1 MYVVQCKYGEI
12 YVCIWKSYKKTS
24 FDQTTRRRDNETRRR
39 DETTRRDNETT
50 RRPNRGGP
58 KSIPYFSNFW
68 TPFFWTFSQPVQET
82 TRQRDNET
90 MRRRDDETAPP
101 EAIWSL
107 CFFVGNHQV
116 SLRLIVSSSRCLV
129 VSLSRRLVVSL
140 SRRLVVSSYLL
151 GFLEAQLTTPNV
163 ILKAADYITAYL
175 PIAAPIPYENPLD

>member
-1 MYVVQCKYGEI
+1 MKR
-12 YVCIWKSYKKTS
+12 SYKKTS

-50 RRPNRGGP
+50 RRPNRGGL

-82 TRQRDNET
+82 TRQRD
-90 MRRRDDETAPP
+90 DETAPLKLS
-101 EAIWSL
+101 EKIAFLLETIK
-107 CFFVGNHQV
+107 
-116 SLRLIVSSSRCLV
+116 CLF
-129 VSLSRRLVVSL
+129 VSLSL
-140 SRRLVVSSYLL
+140 RLVVSSYHL

-175 PIAAPIPYENPLD
+175 PIEAPIPYENPLD

>member
-1 MYVVQCKYGEI
+1 M
-12 YVCIWKSYKKTS
+12 SYKKTS

-50 RRPNRGGP
+50 RRPNRGCL
-58 KSIPYFSNFW
+58 KSIPYFTNFW

-82 TRQRDNET
+82 TRQRDNKT
-90 MRRRDDETAPP
+90 PRRRDDETTRRRDN
-101 EAIWSL
+101 ETM
-107 CFFVGNHQV
+107 
-116 SLRLIVSSSRCLV
+116 
-129 VSLSRRLVVSL
+129 RRLSEVIAFLLETIKCLFVSL
-140 SRRLVVSSYLL
+140 SRRLVVSSNHL